1 MFVHAKRCAVYFIRS
16 FVKCL
21 SWIIL
26 FILIESY
33 RLFVLLRALLV
44 KSTRRG
50 GGRAGLTLLLAYA
63 YYIRVPK
70 VMIRNDHARLDSTG
84 QSREGRRCD
93 ENWSRRDS
101 RSTMILTLIIIILQT
116 RSIDVIA
123 TVTSFIAENFSIFV
137 RSYLFFFFFIPSYC
151 PFAPFVYVS
160 WFVYLFF
167 FIFFYIFIFSFCLFV
182 CYLSIFLR
190 FGFVRKKERTLLPQH
205 SFLLLVTM
213 VASREG
219 RMFFF
224 YHFFLPSLSFLSFL
238 LFSIVEILFPSFYM
252 GWPRITARHVAKGL
266 DDY

>member
-1 MFVHAKRCAVYFIRS
+1 MFILNNIIHFNWIISSVRTTSSTTSKINTEGGGEVGFNPTSGVRVLHTCTESDDQKRSCEIRFDRTVERRPTMRRKLKPTWLPFDDDTNFNNNNIANTLDRRYRYGNEFYCWKFLDLCS
-16 FVKCL
+16 FVSL
-21 SWIIL
+21 
-26 FILIESY
+26 
-33 RLFVLLRALLV
+33 
-44 KSTRRG
+44 
-50 GGRAGLTLLLAYA
+50 
-63 YYIRVPK
+63 
-70 VMIRNDHARLDSTG
+70 
-84 QSREGRRCD
+84 
-93 ENWSRRDS
+93 
-101 RSTMILTLIIIILQT
+101 
-116 RSIDVIA
+116 
-123 TVTSFIAENFSIFV
+123 
-137 RSYLFFFFFIPSYC
+137 FFFFIPSYC